1 MDPSLF
7 IPSPDP
13 IPVHWGWLQFLLI
26 LTFVLHLLFMNTMLG
41 TAIIALV
48 ASYRGKAQDLRTEK
62 EISTKLPYIIA
73 FTINLGVAPL
83 LFIQVLYG
91 HLIYTSSVLMAVYW
105 LSIIAILLIAYY
117 SAYIYDFKFE
127 VLGAARTFFIAATVI
142 LLLFIGFLFSNNL
155 TLMLTPEKW
164 SQYFANPNGT
174 ILNLSEPTLIPRY
187 LHFVVASVAV
197 GGLFLAI
204 MWKFKSPNVYD
215 KAEDKIK
222 QGMKWF
228 TYATIV
234 QVFIG
239 LWFLISLPKDIMA
252 LFMGE
257 NLPAMI
263 LLLSGIIGAILAL
276 VFGFKNRVWH
286 CAGTT
291 LFTIVIMV
299 IIRELVRREYLK
311 PHFTVSALKVEAQ
324 YSPLILFIVTL
335 ITGLFLVG
343 YMLNLAFRKKGEA
356 E

>member
-1 MDPSLF
+1 MDPSLL

-13 IPVHWGWLQFLLI
+13 IQAHWGWFQFLLI

-48 ASYRGKAQDLRTEK
+48 SSFRGKSQNLHTEK

-73 FTINLGVAPL
+73 FTINMGVAPL
-83 LFIQVLYG
+83 LFIQILYG

-105 LSIIAILLIAYY
+105 LSIVAILLIAYY
-117 SAYIYDFKFE
+117 GAYIYDFKFE

-164 SQYFANPNGT
+164 SQYFTNPNGT
-174 ILNLSEPTLIPRY
+174 ILNLNEPTLIPRY

-197 GGLFLAI
+197 GGLFLALI
-204 MWKFKSPNVYD
+204 GKLKKDNES
-215 KAEDKIK
+215 KEKIK

-228 TYATIV
+228 NYATLV

-239 LWFLISLPKDIMA
+239 LWFLISLPKDIAA

-257 NLPAMI
+257 DLAAMS
-263 LLLSGIIGAILAL
+263 LLLSGIIGAFLAL
-276 VFGFKNRVWH
+276 YFGFKNRVWP

-299 IIRELVRREYLK
+299 IIRDLVRRAYLK
-311 PHFTVSALKVEAQ
+311 PYFSVTTLKVEAQ

-335 ITGLFLVG
+335 IIGLFLVA

>member
-1 MDPSLF
+1 MEPSLL

-13 IPVHWGWLQFLLI
+13 IQAHWGWFQFLLI

-48 ASYRGKAQDLRTEK
+48 ASFRGKSQDLHTEK

-73 FTINLGVAPL
+73 FTINMGVAPL

-127 VLGAARTFFIAATVI
+127 VLGAARTYFIASTVI
-142 LLLFIGFLFSNNL
+142 FLLFIGFMFSNNL

-164 SQYFANPNGT
+164 SQYFTNPNGT
-174 ILNLSEPTLIPRY
+174 ILNLNEPTIIPRY

-204 MWKFKSPNVYD
+204 TWKLKTDSD
-215 KAEDKIK
+215 SEEKIK

-239 LWFLISLPKDIMA
+239 LWFLISLPKDITA

-263 LLLSGIIGAILAL
+263 LLLSGIIGTFIAIM
-276 VFGFKNRVWH
+276 FGFKNRVWP
-286 CAGTT
+286 CAGAT
-291 LFTIVIMV
+291 LFTIVIMA
-299 IIRELVRREYLK
+299 IIRDLVRRAYLK
-311 PHFTVSALKVEAQ
+311 PHFTVKTLKIEAQ
-324 YSPLILFIVTL
+324 HSPLILFIVTL